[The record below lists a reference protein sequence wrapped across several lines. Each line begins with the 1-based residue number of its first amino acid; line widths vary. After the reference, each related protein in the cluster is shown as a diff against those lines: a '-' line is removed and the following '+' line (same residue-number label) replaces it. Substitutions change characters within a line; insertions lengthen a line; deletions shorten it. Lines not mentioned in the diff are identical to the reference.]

1 MGQFIFTCPFCKQQF
16 AATDELIGTT
26 SSCSNCGSSF
36 IVQRQMN
43 ALTAPQSGNTGVLAL
58 GIISLLVWL
67 IPVFSLPV
75 PIIGFALAH
84 NRNYRLGVIL
94 NSIGLGLSILWTFIC
109 IANELE

>member
-16 AATDELIGTT
+16 AATDEFIGTT

-43 ALTAPQSGNTGVLAL
+43 AVATSQSGNTGILAL

-67 IPVFSLPV
+67 IPIFSLPI
-75 PIIGFALAH
+75 PIIGFALAC

-94 NSIGLGLSILWTFIC
+94 NSIGLGLSILWTFVC
-109 IANELE
+109 VASELE